1 MPSSQPSAT
10 GFSRLPGTM
19 APLAFTALTTA
30 TTGSYRTGAVMM
42 VAFVIGQLAVSIPVG
57 RLLDRA
63 GPGRGLHVLLWSSAL
78 TALAVGVAALAGVPT
93 WGLLVAAGMCG
104 ATAGGLSAG
113 FRTLLSRTVDH
124 SMLLRAISVDAML
137 LEVTIIAGP
146 ALAVA
151 LGSGHWAAP
160 MAGMAVAFVISS
172 LMLPR
177 AASGTVG
184 VARAPSA
191 GAAPIAWLRTVGWLG
206 CLFTIG
212 LLLSTLE
219 VGALPLAERAWAGQ
233 GASALLIGVLSVSSI
248 VGSALFAWR
257 GGAGTAWAVLFLSV
271 LAVGGGLT
279 AFAAGRPA
287 LIAGLVLVGLCTG
300 PLLAVS
306 SVNLQRVL
314 PPSRRSEG
322 FSVAHFVQ
330 TVGFASGSLSLGI
343 LALETA
349 IALGA
354 GSAVACVVL
363 VLSTRRHLGEEP
375 DAGTAERSPG

>member
-1 MPSSQPSAT
+1 
-10 GFSRLPGTM
+10 M

-78 TALAVGVAALAGVPT
+78 TALAVGGAALAGAPT

-104 ATAGGLSAG
+104 VTAGGLSAG
-113 FRTLLSRTVDH
+113 FRTLLSRTVDD
-124 SMLLRAISVDAML
+124 SMLLRAISVDAIL
-137 LEVTIIAGP
+137 LEAGIIAGP

-151 LGSGHWAAP
+151 LGSGHSTAP
-160 MAGMAVAFVISS
+160 MAGMAAAFVVSS
-172 LMLPR
+172 LLLPR
-177 AASGTVG
+177 AGSGTAA
-184 VARAPSA
+184 VAQEPGAD
-191 GAAPIAWLRTVGWLG
+191 AAPIAWLRTVGWLG

-212 LLLSTLE
+212 HLLSTLE
-219 VGALPLAERAWAGQ
+219 VGALPLAERAGAGQ
-233 GASALLIGVLSVSSI
+233 GAAALLIGVLSVASI

-257 GGAGTAWAVLFLSV
+257 GGAGTAWAVLFLSG

-279 AFAAGRPA
+279 ALDAGRPA
-287 LIAGLVLVGLCTG
+287 LIGGLVLVGLCTG
-300 PLLAVS
+300 PLLAVG

-314 PPSRRSEG
+314 PRSRRSEG
-322 FSVAHFVQ
+322 FSVAHVVQ
-330 TVGFASGSLSLGI
+330 TVGFASGSLSLGM
-343 LALETA
+343 LDLETA

-363 VLSTRRHLGEEP
+363 VLSTRGHLGAEP
-375 DAGTAERSPG
+375 DTGTVQPPGPEAERSRG